1 MSGCMPCN
9 ECTNYGDENACLSP
23 FNLEFS
29 NITTTSVTLGWDGSA
44 NVVSYNIEFKLPAD
58 LTWNLLPPVVAPTN
72 NATIIGLT
80 PDTVYEF
87 RINAVC
93 TTTTCYSLTVR
104 ERTLPLEV

>member
-1 MSGCMPCN
+1 MPGCTPCN
-9 ECTNYGDENACLSP
+9 QCTNYGDENACLSP

-29 NITTTSVTLGWDGSA
+29 NILTTSLTLQWEGSNNVT
-44 NVVSYNIEFKLPAD
+44 SYNIEFKEPSS
-58 LTWNLLPPVVAPTN
+58 LTWNLLPPIVAPTVS
-72 NATIIGLT
+72 ASIIGLT

-104 ERTLPLEV
+104 EKTLPLQV